1 MKIFV
6 LVCAVLV
13 TSLPVQAQE
22 QGPAEAVVHALF
34 DAMRAGDGA
43 AARALVKAGAPLE
56 RLQADGTV
64 KAGSFEKWTAW
75 IDEQAPGDADEQIF
89 AVKTFHSTAGLATVA
104 APFVIYYKG
113 ELVGCGVNQFSLA
126 LTSDG
131 WRIIHGIDVP
141 YAGDCATYRDMVE
154 GE

>member
-1 MKIFV
+1 MKIRMA
-6 LVCAVLV
+6 LCAALL
-13 TSLPVQAQE
+13 TFSPVQASDDT
-22 QGPAEAVVHALF
+22 PEAVVHALF

-43 AARALVKAGAPLE
+43 AARALVNSGAALE
-56 RLQADGTV
+56 RLQADGSI

-75 IDEQAPGDADEQIF
+75 IDAQSPGDADEQIF
-89 AVKTFHSTAGLATVA
+89 NLETFSSVAGLATVA

-126 LTSDG
+126 LTSEG

-141 YAGDCATYRDMVE
+141 HIGDCTTYRDEVE
-154 GE
+154 GK